1 MRLRRR
7 RNRAH
12 SGDDGMF
19 CRLCGR
25 YMAIGE
31 DGRCVLG
38 HAVTAPVDDSAPVD
52 ATAAVGGQDDLP
64 PAPAMAGTDTAPAGR
79 GQPAP
84 STDAAPPSALDEL
97 LAWDAPPGQQPPGD
111 EPTVPMEHAEPV
123 ERAEPVAAEETDEA
137 RGEPAGVPGAHAP
150 TDEPGDEDEGAEARG
165 DDSPTGRRAA
175 SGHHVGMLLAGAL
188 LSLAMFGVTV
198 VLGALA

>member
-31 DGRCVLG
+31 DGCCVLG
-38 HAVTAPVDDSAPVD
+38 HAVTAPVDDASAVD
-52 ATAAVGGQDDLP
+52 ATSALGGQDDLP
-64 PAPAMAGTDTAPAGR
+64 LASTATGTETAPAGR

-84 STDAAPPSALDEL
+84 STDAGPPSALDEL
-97 LAWDAPPGQQPPGD
+97 LAWDSPAGQQPPGG
-111 EPTVPMEHAEPV
+111 EPTGTMGRTAPG
-123 ERAEPVAAEETDEA
+123 AAEETGEVRGQPAGGPGGRAPADETAVDDEGDEA
-137 RGEPAGVPGAHAP
+137 R
-150 TDEPGDEDEGAEARG
+150 DE
-165 DDSPTGRRAA
+165 DSPTGRRTT
-175 SGHHVGMLLAGAL
+175 SGHHIGMLLAGAL